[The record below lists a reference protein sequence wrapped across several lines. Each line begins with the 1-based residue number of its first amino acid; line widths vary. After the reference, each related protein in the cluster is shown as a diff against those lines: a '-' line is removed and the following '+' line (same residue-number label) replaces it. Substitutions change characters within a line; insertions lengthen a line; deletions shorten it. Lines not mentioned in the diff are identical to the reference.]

1 MTRLA
6 ALPLFS
12 LTSQAV
18 MPMTMTDEIQMR
30 RLVAM
35 RMGDILLRPCT
46 AVLSRVVP
54 MAILPVV
61 GGWWVGGGCLM
72 VFVNVDLQMLYGR
85 SVTL

>member
-61 GGWWVGGGCLM
+61 GGGCLM

>member
-18 MPMTMTDEIQMR
+18 MPMTMMDEIQMR

-61 GGWWVGGGCLM
+61 GGGCLM

>member
-30 RLVAM
+30 RLVAI

-61 GGWWVGGGCLM
+61 GGGWLM